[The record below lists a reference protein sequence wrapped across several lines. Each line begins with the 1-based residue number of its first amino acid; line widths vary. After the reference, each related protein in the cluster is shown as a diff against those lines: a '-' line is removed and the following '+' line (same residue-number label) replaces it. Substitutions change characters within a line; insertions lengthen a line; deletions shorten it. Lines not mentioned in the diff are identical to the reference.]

1 MSTWLWNNG
10 TEIRKIRNDGY
21 VYIDKTALIHK
32 LVNSGSYYFLSRPRR
47 FGKSLLI
54 STLEAYFQ
62 GKRELFEGLAM
73 EKLEKNWVKRPVLH
87 LDLNIGKYDTPDS
100 LDKILD
106 NALSQWEAIYGT
118 GIAET
123 TLALRFKGILERAYK
138 QTSERAG
145 TALPERAL
153 HCLQTGRFLYPG
165 KISYVRR
172 TDWPR
177 GKNYGLHLRDG
188 VQTGRHRWRGHR
200 PDRREALRPPLRD
213 GFTEV
218 VQDWNQFQQPDKE
231 HREVDSE
238 KQLNIFIKTQYEISF
253 SYNLCTSSYGIKL
266 GYWGIWFGAAGILA
280 SALFIYL
287 AINSNVPD
295 YLPML
300 IQMDS
305 LNDKRGTQID
315 SLIKAGQNRTN
326 GQIDS
331 VKKQLDNIQIQSE
344 KQLKAI
350 ESLKQKEDKQS
361 QQNSE
366 HSSANWKVRFPPS
379 RYVKPKPQS

>member
-1 MSTWLWNNG
+1 MEYNTLL
-10 TEIRKIRNDGY
+10 RKLPIGIQTFEKLRKENYLY
-21 VYIDKTALIHK
+21 VDKTALVWRIANTGK
-32 LVNSGSYYFLSRPRR
+32 PYFLSRPRR

-165 KISYVRR
+165 RISYVRR
-172 TDWPR
+172 TD
-177 GKNYGLHLRDG
+177 
-188 VQTGRHRWRGHR
+188 
-200 PDRREALRPPLRD
+200 
-213 GFTEV
+213 
-218 VQDWNQFQQPDKE
+218 
-231 HREVDSE
+231 
-238 KQLNIFIKTQYEISF
+238 
-253 SYNLCTSSYGIKL
+253 
-266 GYWGIWFGAAGILA
+266 
-280 SALFIYL
+280 
-287 AINSNVPD
+287 
-295 YLPML
+295 
-300 IQMDS
+300 
-305 LNDKRGTQID
+305 
-315 SLIKAGQNRTN
+315 
-326 GQIDS
+326 
-331 VKKQLDNIQIQSE
+331 
-344 KQLKAI
+344 
-350 ESLKQKEDKQS
+350 
-361 QQNSE
+361 
-366 HSSANWKVRFPPS
+366 
-379 RYVKPKPQS
+379 

>member
-1 MSTWLWNNG
+1 MDPLKYIVPGRKRLPYGMMNFAD
-10 TEIRKIRNDGY
+10 IRQDNYYY
-21 VYIDKTALIHK
+21 VDKTRFIPMIEEADRFFFFI
-32 LVNSGSYYFLSRPRR
+32 RPRR

-165 KISYVRR
+165 RISYVRR
-172 TDWPR
+172 TD
-177 GKNYGLHLRDG
+177 
-188 VQTGRHRWRGHR
+188 
-200 PDRREALRPPLRD
+200 
-213 GFTEV
+213 
-218 VQDWNQFQQPDKE
+218 
-231 HREVDSE
+231 
-238 KQLNIFIKTQYEISF
+238 
-253 SYNLCTSSYGIKL
+253 
-266 GYWGIWFGAAGILA
+266 
-280 SALFIYL
+280 
-287 AINSNVPD
+287 
-295 YLPML
+295 
-300 IQMDS
+300 
-305 LNDKRGTQID
+305 
-315 SLIKAGQNRTN
+315 
-326 GQIDS
+326 
-331 VKKQLDNIQIQSE
+331 
-344 KQLKAI
+344 
-350 ESLKQKEDKQS
+350 
-361 QQNSE
+361 
-366 HSSANWKVRFPPS
+366 
-379 RYVKPKPQS
+379 